1 MTTTVFSVP
10 EISCGAC
17 RSAIETAV
25 APTAGVR
32 SVEVDLDSKT
42 VTVCHDQTVS
52 LAALS
57 TLIEDQGYD
66 VADTH
71 EQAGRGDQQ

>member
-1 MTTTVFSVP
+1 MTTTVLSVP

-25 APTAGVR
+25 APTAGVQ
-32 SVEVDLDSKT
+32 SVEVDLDTKT
-42 VTVCHDQTVS
+42 VTVHHDQTVS
-52 LAALS
+52 LVALS
-57 TLIEDQGYD
+57 TPIEDQGYD

-71 EQAGRGDQQ
+71 EQVGRGDQQ

>member
-1 MTTTVFSVP
+1 MTTTMFSVP

-25 APTAGVR
+25 APTAGVHA
-32 SVEVDLDSKT
+32 VEVDLGSKT
-42 VTVCHDQTVS
+42 VTVHHEETV
-52 LAALS
+52 LPTTLT

-66 VADTH
+66 VAETD
-71 EQAGRGDQQ
+71 EQTGRGEQR

>member
-25 APTAGVR
+25 APTAGVQ
-32 SVEVDLDSKT
+32 SVEVDLGAKT
-42 VTVCHDQTVS
+42 VTVHHDQTVS

-66 VADTH
+66 VAGIH
-71 EQAGRGDQQ
+71 NQAGGGDQR

>member
-25 APTAGVR
+25 APTAGVH
-32 SVEVDLDSKT
+32 SVDVDLDAKT
-42 VTVCHDQTVS
+42 VTVHHDQTVS

-71 EQAGRGDQQ
+71 EQDGRGDQQ